1 MVNQSATHL
10 SLLRRVRDTSDAA
23 AWAEF
28 AERYREFLIRFC
40 RGQGLQQADAEDAVQ
55 IVLTNL
61 ARAMP
66 GFVYLPER
74 GRFRDYLY
82 RCTRNAISLL
92 GARSRPLAIADP
104 DVTEDP
110 RAAAESREAW
120 EREWIGHHYRLA
132 MQTVRQSFD
141 PRSIEIFDLSLEG
154 RSIAELA
161 ARFGMTTQA
170 VHKVRQRIKDR
181 LEQLIAA
188 QLQEEEQAHDR

>member
-141 PRSIEIFDLSLEG
+141 PRSIEIFDLSLER